1 MLDEKNVRKCILIS
15 RPCQKICDGRKI
27 WDFQRNLKEKL
38 IKGKFS
44 WKVIN
49 KDTVLPGMDRGNVF
63 KLHGGF
69 DIEVALE
76 RKEKENWTKKMDVNV
91 F

>member
-1 MLDEKNVRKCILIS
+1 MYNLLARQGKTGGEEE
-15 RPCQKICDGRKI
+15 GRKT
-27 WDFQRNLKEKL
+27 RKERRSSDVDPSRL
-38 IKGKFS
+38 LCT
-44 WKVIN
+44 WCY
-49 KDTVLPGMDRGNVF
+49 LDRGNVF

-76 RKEKENWTKKMDVNV
+76 RKEKGNWTKKMDVSV